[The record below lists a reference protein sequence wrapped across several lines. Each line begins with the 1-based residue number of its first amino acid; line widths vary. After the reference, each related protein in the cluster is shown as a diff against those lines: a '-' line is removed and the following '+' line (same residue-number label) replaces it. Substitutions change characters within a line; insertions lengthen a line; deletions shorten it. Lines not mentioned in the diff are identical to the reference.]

1 MYKTTGAVYNA
12 PIKSTKE
19 SNMFCKVVYPVMT
32 AGLLYLTVQCGNAFF
47 ELQDNPPPPERAKL
61 VECYDWYDDY
71 GDLTYSCDFF
81 RYSENEYVTR
91 NYQRQAWNQMKAG
104 IGTDYLLDFNSGKKG
119 FFGSMGILLGL
130 LSVIGVCATVAEYR
144 KTKYSSWS

>member
-1 MYKTTGAVYNA
+1 
-12 PIKSTKE
+12 
-19 SNMFCKVVYPVMT
+19 MFCKVVYPAIT
-32 AGLLYLTVQCGNAFF
+32 AGLLYLTVACGNAFF
-47 ELQDNPPPPERAKL
+47 ELQDNPPPPERVKL

-104 IGTDYLLDFNSGKKG
+104 IGGDYLLDFKVGDKG
-119 FFGSMGILLGL
+119 FYGVMGFLLGL
-130 LSVIGVCATVAEYR
+130 MSLIGVSCTIAEYR